1 MLRSEIEFASFLTYS
16 VRGDGQPEQ
25 ESRIW
30 RDRLKHDRLFGSP
43 PELTS
48 QLIAE
53 GLSRRLAEMPFV
65 GYFGRGAV
73 LVPVP
78 SSSKLQKDG
87 LWVPQRIARELV
99 KVGLGDIVDTLLERS
114 RVLPKAAWSPARE
127 RPTAQQHYDSLGV
140 TSTGLAP
147 ARFVLID
154 DVITRGATMLG
165 AASRLGTAFPN
176 AEIRC
181 FAVMRSIS
189 EPLPFTNIFEP
200 VVGKVELKSSGGTVR
215 RP

>member
-1 MLRSEIEFASFLTYS
+1 M
-16 VRGDGQPEQ
+16 
-25 ESRIW
+25 
-30 RDRLKHDRLFGSP
+30 
-43 PELTS
+43 
-48 QLIAE
+48 
-53 GLSRRLAEMPFV
+53 
-65 GYFGRGAV
+65 

-114 RVLPKAAWSPARE
+114 RVLPKAVWSPARE

-165 AASRLGTAFPN
+165 AASRLGAAFPN
-176 AEIRC
+176 ADIRC

-189 EPLPFTNIFEP
+189 EPLPFTGILDP
-200 VVGKVELKSSGGTVR
+200 VVGKVELTTSGGTVR